1 VWGVRKRFLGGG
13 DILGRKTRIKKIEP
27 SCLQSPYMNGNIKMN
42 FLSSS
47 VIFIFLWYVSK
58 KSALVSRQFTFT
70 TFHNAVLQPGAMSLI
85 FGLNLHP
92 VLQMRLPNT
101 SFCSPATTADRS
113 VPRMRKGAPS
123 TGQASPSAGHVS
135 HACLCK
141 SWKSNEINSVLLFL

>member
-1 VWGVRKRFLGGG
+1 MSRKIYTYFK
-13 DILGRKTRIKKIEP
+13 IIEP
-27 SCLQSPYMNGNIKMN
+27 SCLQSPYMNGSIKMN

-47 VIFIFLWYVSK
+47 VLFIFLWYVSK
-58 KSALVSRQFTFT
+58 KTALVSRQFSFT

-113 VPRMRKGAPS
+113 APHMRRGAPS
-123 TGQASPSAGHVS
+123 SGQASPLAGHVS
-135 HACLCK
+135 RACLCT
-141 SWKSNEINSVLLFL
+141 SGKSNEVNSVLLFLQLQMCRPPI